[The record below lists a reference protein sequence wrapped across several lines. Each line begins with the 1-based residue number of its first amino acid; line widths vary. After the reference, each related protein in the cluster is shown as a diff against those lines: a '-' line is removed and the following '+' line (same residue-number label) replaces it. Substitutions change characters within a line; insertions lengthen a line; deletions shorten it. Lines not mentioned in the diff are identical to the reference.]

1 MDGKRVIGIDLG
13 GTKILAGV
21 VDDRGQ
27 VERRREYPTPTGSQ
41 DELLGG
47 LDTAI
52 AELLTVDIAALGFG
66 LPSPIDQK
74 AGRALQAVNIP
85 LDESVDFRGRMRERF
100 DLPVG
105 IENDANAAAYAEFRF
120 GAARDVETMVMLTLG
135 TGCGGGAVVDG
146 KLFRGWAEFGHMVIV
161 HDGIPCQG
169 TCTGRGHLEPYVTG
183 VAATKLAHAEFGP
196 AVDAHRLVRL
206 ANEGEQRAIEILD
219 GIGRHLGS
227 GIGTLVNIFN
237 PELVVI
243 GGGFAAAGRLRAR
256 AGSCGHAPRSPRSC
270 GRPDPDRPGRA
281 RDRRRVDR
289 RRSRR
294 VRRGRVSGSR
304 GLRDAD
310 REPGRRHPARSRG
323 AALG

>member
-1 MDGKRVIGIDLG
+1 MDGIRVIGVDLG

-27 VERRREYPTPTGSQ
+27 VERRWEYPTPTASQ
-41 DELLGG
+41 DELLAG
-47 LDTAI
+47 LDAAI
-52 AELLTVDIAALGFG
+52 EELLTDDIAALGFG

-74 AGRALQAVNIP
+74 SGRALQAVNIP
-85 LDESVDFRGRMRERF
+85 LYESVDFRGRMRERF

-183 VAATKLAHAEFGP
+183 VAATKLAQAEFGP

-206 ANEGEQRAIEILD
+206 ANEGEQRAVEILD

-243 GGGFAAAGRLRAR
+243 GGGFAAAGDFVLA
-256 AGSCGHAPRSPRSC
+256 
-270 GRPDPDRPGRA
+270 
-281 RDRRRVDR
+281 
-289 RRSRR
+289 
-294 VRRGRVSGSR
+294 
-304 GLRDAD
+304 
-310 REPGRRHPARSRG
+310 PAREVMRREALAHAGDRIPIVRAELGTAAGLIG
-323 AALG
+323 AGLVAFDAVG

>member
-1 MDGKRVIGIDLG
+1 LDGNRVIGVDLG

-27 VERRREYPTPTGSQ
+27 VERRREYPTPTASQ
-41 DELLGG
+41 DELLAG
-47 LDTAI
+47 LDAAI
-52 AELLTVDIAALGFG
+52 EELLTDDIAGLGFG

-100 DLPVG
+100 GLPVG

-183 VAATKLAHAEFGP
+183 VAATKLAQAEFGP

-206 ANEGEQRAIEILD
+206 ANEGEQRAVEILD

-243 GGGFAAAGRLRAR
+243 GGGFAAAGDFVL
-256 AGSCGHAPRSPRSC
+256 
-270 GRPDPDRPGRA
+270 
-281 RDRRRVDR
+281 
-289 RRSRR
+289 
-294 VRRGRVSGSR
+294 
-304 GLRDAD
+304 
-310 REPGRRHPARSRG
+310 EPAREVMRREALARVGYRIPIVRAELGTAAGLIG
-323 AALG
+323 AGLVAFDTVG

>member
-1 MDGKRVIGIDLG
+1 MDGIRVIGVDLG

-27 VERRREYPTPTGSQ
+27 VERRWEYPTPTASQ
-41 DELLGG
+41 DELLAG
-47 LDTAI
+47 LDAAI
-52 AELLTVDIAALGFG
+52 EELLTDDIAALGFG

-206 ANEGEQRAIEILD
+206 ANEGEQRAVEILD

-243 GGGFAAAGRLRAR
+243 GGGFAAAGDFVLAPAREVMRREALAR
-256 AGSCGHAPRSPRSC
+256 AGYRIPIV
-270 GRPDPDRPGRA
+270 RA
-281 RDRRRVDR
+281 EL
-289 RRSRR
+289 
-294 VRRGRVSGSR
+294 GTAA
-304 GLRDAD
+304 GLI
-310 REPGRRHPARSRG
+310 G
-323 AALG
+323 AGLVAFDTVG

>member
-1 MDGKRVIGIDLG
+1 LDGNRVIGVDLG

-27 VERRREYPTPTGSQ
+27 VERRREYPTPTASQ
-41 DELLGG
+41 DELLAG
-47 LDTAI
+47 LDAAI
-52 AELLTVDIAALGFG
+52 EELLTDDIAALGFG

-85 LDESVDFRGRMRERF
+85 LDESVDFRGRMRDRF
-100 DLPVG
+100 GLPVG

-183 VAATKLAHAEFGP
+183 VAATKLAQAEFGP

-243 GGGFAAAGRLRAR
+243 GGGFAAAGDFVL
-256 AGSCGHAPRSPRSC
+256 
-270 GRPDPDRPGRA
+270 
-281 RDRRRVDR
+281 
-289 RRSRR
+289 
-294 VRRGRVSGSR
+294 
-304 GLRDAD
+304 
-310 REPGRRHPARSRG
+310 EPAREVMRREALAHAGDRIPIVRAELGTAAGLIG
-323 AALG
+323 AGLVAFDAVG

>member
-1 MDGKRVIGIDLG
+1 MDGNRVIGVDLG

-27 VERRREYPTPTGSQ
+27 VERRREYPTPTASQ
-41 DELLGG
+41 RELLAG
-47 LDTAI
+47 LDAAI
-52 AELLTVDIAALGFG
+52 EEILTDDIAALGFG

-100 DLPVG
+100 GLPVG

-120 GAARDVETMVMLTLG
+120 GAARDVETVVMLTLG

-183 VAATKLAHAEFGP
+183 VAATKLAQAEFGP

-206 ANEGEQRAIEILD
+206 ANEGEQRAVEILD

-243 GGGFAAAGRLRAR
+243 GGGFAAAGDFVL
-256 AGSCGHAPRSPRSC
+256 
-270 GRPDPDRPGRA
+270 
-281 RDRRRVDR
+281 
-289 RRSRR
+289 
-294 VRRGRVSGSR
+294 
-304 GLRDAD
+304 
-310 REPGRRHPARSRG
+310 EPAREVMRREALAHAGYRIPIVRAELGTAAGLIG
-323 AALG
+323 AGLVAFDTVG